1 MFDRFKRLWKGIRK
15 MFDYTTL
22 KGIAEQDIALSKKM
36 IEALDG
42 WKQMLDGNASW
53 IMDPVESLRIESG
66 ICREFADAVL
76 VEMDT
81 GIQNNDKLDK
91 VYQHCIAGLN
101 ENLQDGLGLGSFVLK
116 PLGPDHA
123 EFVTADKFIPVKF
136 TDEGKPLDFIFLTV
150 KQIGGH
156 NYTRAERHYF
166 VNGSLTIENKC
177 YHSQS
182 RDYIGA
188 ECSLSD
194 VPEWERIA
202 PGPITYRGMDQMDF
216 GYYRNP
222 IKNTVDG
229 SNCGVSIF
237 DSAKERIKLADIQ
250 AARLDWEY
258 DSGERAIHVDSRAL
272 KK

>member
-136 TDEGKPLDFIFLTV
+136 TDEGKPLDFIFL
-150 KQIGGH
+150 KGG
-156 NYTRAERHYF
+156 TALLCKR
-166 VNGSLTIENKC
+166 
-177 YHSQS
+177 Q
-182 RDYIGA
+182 
-188 ECSLSD
+188 
-194 VPEWERIA
+194 P
-202 PGPITYRGMDQMDF
+202 
-216 GYYRNP
+216 
-222 IKNTVDG
+222 
-229 SNCGVSIF
+229 
-237 DSAKERIKLADIQ
+237 
-250 AARLDWEY
+250 Y
-258 DSGERAIHVDSRAL
+258 DR
-272 KK
+272 K